1 MIEKKEDSSDNN
13 YQARYQCRQN
23 PFDPAN
29 ITRALGRYL
38 KPEPKAK
45 LNGKAQLS
53 TEHLTFSFN
62 GTPVLNNV
70 DLELKQGKM
79 LGIIGPNGAGKSTL
93 VRLLSRMFQPTLGNV
108 RLNGYDLSLW
118 RRSDLARVIAIVPQ
132 DPELPPTFT
141 AWEMVLLG
149 RTPFLGT
156 LGRVREIDHQ
166 ISRKAMEETR
176 TWHLANRLIC
186 QLSGGEQQRVVIAR
200 ALAQQPRVFLLDEP
214 TAHLDINHQ
223 VETLSFISRMVRERD
238 LAALSIFHDL
248 NLAAQ
253 YCDELVLLK
262 EGQIVAKGTPGN
274 VLTPHLIQKA
284 YGANVGVLPHPTNG
298 LPVVYPTCPPA

>member
-1 MIEKKEDSSDNN
+1 MDTQKAKPYS
-13 YQARYQCRQN
+13 RKN
-23 PFDPAN
+23 PFSAAS
-29 ITRALGRYL
+29 IKRTLGKYL
-38 KPEPKAK
+38 KTEKLPE
-45 LNGKAQLS
+45 LNGKARLA
-53 TEHLTFSFN
+53 TEQLTFSFN
-62 GTPVLNNV
+62 GTPVLKDVN
-70 DLELKQGKM
+70 LELKQGNM
-79 LGIIGPNGAGKSTL
+79 IGIIGPNGAGKSTL
-93 VRLLSRMFQPTLGNV
+93 VRLLSRMFQPTQGNV
-108 RLNGYDLSLW
+108 RLNGYDLSQW
-118 RRSDLARVIAIVPQ
+118 RQTDLARVIAVVPQ

-186 QLSGGEQQRVVIAR
+186 QLSGGEQQRLVIAR

-223 VETLSFISRMVRERD
+223 VETLSLISQMVRERD

-253 YCDELVLLK
+253 YCDELILLK
-262 EGQIVAKGTPGN
+262 EGQIVAKGTPN
-274 VLTPHLIQKA
+274 QVLTPQLIQKA
-284 YGANVGVLPHPTNG
+284 YGASVGVLAHPTNG
-298 LPVVYPTCPPA
+298 LPVVYPTCPPTN